1 MPDKTTEPTP
11 EKASLDSL
19 RLPGGRAAQEE
30 LLNKAANGDIDA
42 LLLLDNHGFIMGHSE
57 SPEQFVARLRTL
69 ADKLDKMQKSLDKDG
84 KFEIDDVT
92 VYARDRIPDK
102 IFGEAKEATSSLFG
116 FSIDWVPGFFID
128 PFFLFGGCAFT
139 YYPDFFAMFIIRR
152 SFKHAQKWFIYKRK
166 ELLAHELCH
175 IARIGLESERF
186 EETFA
191 YQTATS
197 PFRRLLGGVFLKP
210 MDSYLLLGSAF
221 LLLLGQFLRIYL
233 FPALPIAPFWG
244 LIALSIL
251 WLALR
256 YIGLMSTLNNA
267 KANMVLLWGDNAMKA
282 LFRAS
287 DKEIRT
293 WASFKDKAEAE
304 AWLENQG
311 IRWKVISKLA
321 DEKSHP

>member
-1 MPDKTTEPTP
+1 MPDKTPEPSS
-11 EKASLDSL
+11 EKASLDAL
-19 RLPGGRAAQEE
+19 KLPGGHAAQVDI
-30 LLNKAANGDIDA
+30 LNKASAGDIDA
-42 LLLLDNHGFIMGHSE
+42 LMLLDRHGFIMGHSE
-57 SPEQFVARLRTL
+57 STERFVARLRTL
-69 ADKLDKMQKSLDKDG
+69 ADKLDKMQRQLDKDG
-84 KFEIDDVT
+84 KFEIDDIT

-102 IFGEAKEATSSLFG
+102 LFGEAKECTKSLFG

-128 PFFLFGGCAFT
+128 PFMLFGGCAFT

-152 SFKHAQKWFIYKRK
+152 SFRHSPKWFIYKRK

-175 IARIGLESERF
+175 IARIGMESERF

-221 LLLLGQFLRIYL
+221 LLLIGQVLRTYL
-233 FPALPIAPFWG
+233 FPMLSIGIFWG
-244 LIALSIL
+244 ILLLSIL

-256 YIGLMSTLNNA
+256 YMHLMNILKNARNNMA
-267 KANMVLLWGDNAMKA
+267 LLWGDNAMKA
-282 LFRAS
+282 LFRSS

-293 WASFKDKAEAE
+293 WASFKGKAEAE
-304 AWLENQG
+304 AWLEQQG
-311 IRWKVISKLA
+311 VRWNVISRLA
-321 DEKSHP
+321 GEK

>member
-1 MPDKTTEPTP
+1 MPDKKTEPSP
-11 EKASLDSL
+11 EKANLDAL
-19 RLPGGRAAQEE
+19 RLPGGQAAQTEI
-30 LLNKAANGDIDA
+30 LDKAAAGDIDA
-42 LLLLDNHGFIMGHSE
+42 LLLLDKHGFIMGHSE
-57 SPEQFVARLRTL
+57 SPEQFVARLHTL
-69 ADKLDKMQKSLDKDG
+69 ANKLDKMQRQLDKNG

-92 VYARDRIPDK
+92 VYSRDRIPDK
-102 IFGEAKEATSSLFG
+102 LFGEAKESTSSLFG

-152 SFKHAQKWFIYKRK
+152 SFRHSPKWFIYKRK

-197 PFRRLLGGVFLKP
+197 SFRRLLGGVFLKP

-244 LIALSIL
+244 IIALSIL

-256 YIGLMSTLNNA
+256 YMHLMNILKNARNNMA
-267 KANMVLLWGDNAMKA
+267 LLWGDNAMKA
-282 LFRAS
+282 LFRSS

-293 WASFKDKAEAE
+293 WASFKGKAEAE
-304 AWLENQG
+304 AWLEKQG
-311 IRWKVISKLA
+311 VRWKVISKLA
-321 DEKSHP
+321 GEK

>member
-1 MPDKTTEPTP
+1 MPDKTTEPSP
-11 EKASLDSL
+11 EMANLDAL
-19 RLPGGRAAQEE
+19 RLPGGHSAQEE
-30 LLNKAANGDIDA
+30 LLNKAAAGDIDA
-42 LLLLDNHGFIMGHSE
+42 LLVLDKHGFIMGQTE
-57 SPEQFVARLRTL
+57 SPEAFVARLRAL
-69 ADKLDKMQKSLDKDG
+69 AGKLGKMQKSLDKDG

-102 IFGEAKEATSSLFG
+102 LFGEAKDSTSSLFG

-175 IARIGLESERF
+175 IARIGMESERF

-233 FPALPIAPFWG
+233 FHALPIAPFWG

-251 WLALR
+251 WLTLR
-256 YIGLMSTLNNA
+256 YIGLMNTLKNAQNNMA
-267 KANMVLLWGDNAMKA
+267 LLWGDNAMKA
-282 LFRAS
+282 LFRSS

-293 WASFKDKAEAE
+293 WASFKNKDEAE
-304 AWLENQG
+304 AWLEKQG

-321 DEKSHP
+321 DGK